1 MDFTSR
7 PHEALSEEI
16 ELEISTFP
24 ARTLSATRSGCRSY
38 KIRGRQKRKRT
49 LAAPFLRFSAVYF
62 GTGSDAKFAWT
73 NTQLLSFFT
82 KTRVDF
88 ARPGSVFPSLPM
100 VRPI

>member
-1 MDFTSR
+1 M
-7 PHEALSEEI
+7 
-16 ELEISTFP
+16 ELEIVHV
-24 ARTLSATRSGCRSY
+24 LHGHCRPLEAIDGRY
-38 KIRGRQKRKRT
+38 KIRGRQKRKART
-49 LAAPFLRFSAVYF
+49 GGPFLRFSAFYF

-100 VRPI
+100 LRPI